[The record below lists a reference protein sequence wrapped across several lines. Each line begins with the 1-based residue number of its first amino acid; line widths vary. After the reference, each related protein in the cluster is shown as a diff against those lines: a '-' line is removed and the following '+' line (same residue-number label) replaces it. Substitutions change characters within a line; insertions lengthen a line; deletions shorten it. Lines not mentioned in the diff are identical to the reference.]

1 MFELFVTL
9 SVLVGG
15 AAVLWVVWS
24 EARRQ
29 SALRRLELSTAPPP
43 AAGPAE
49 AEALD
54 LLGPAR
60 RLTRRHVWAAYV
72 FGALVFFSLRLL
84 TDLPFPFVFAFAI
97 VSTVSG
103 VLVEAQLA
111 ARRFAKLERQLI
123 DMIDLI
129 VGSLKAGAGV
139 LDSFDNAL
147 RETGK
152 PLRPLIESIVARIRL
167 GDRPQQAMR
176 DLGVVPLETF
186 RLFSFTMS
194 VHWEVGGS
202 LAPALATVARSIRD
216 RIEVAAR
223 VRGQSAQA
231 KASVF
236 GIMGIT
242 YGIVFLVSQSN
253 PENVAGFL
261 ASNIGST
268 LAAAAI
274 VLQAIGMVWITRMS
288 QIKF

>member
-1 MFELFVTL
+1 MFEFFVTL
-9 SVLVGG
+9 TVLVGG
-15 AAVLWVVWS
+15 GAVLWVVWT

-29 SALRRLELSTAPPP
+29 ATLRRLEQSTAPPA
-43 AAGPAE
+43 AAGPE
-49 AEALD
+49 IGDEFD

-60 RLTRRHVWAAYV
+60 RLTRRYVWVAYI
-72 FGALVFFSLRLL
+72 FGLLVFLGLRTG
-84 TDLPFPFVFAFAI
+84 TDLPFPFVFAFGI
-97 VSTVSG
+97 VATVSG
-103 VLVEAQLA
+103 VLVESQIASKRL
-111 ARRFAKLERQLI
+111 AKLEQQLI

-139 LDSFDNAL
+139 LDAFESAL
-147 RETGK
+147 REAGM
-152 PLRPLIESIVARIRL
+152 PLRPLIENIVARIRL

-176 DLGVVPLETF
+176 ELGVVPLETF
-186 RLFSFTMS
+186 RLFSFTMA

-216 RIEVAAR
+216 RIEVGAR

-242 YGIVFLVSQSN
+242 YGIVLLVSQSS
-253 PENVAGFL
+253 PERVMGFL
-261 ASNIGST
+261 SSDIGST

-274 VLQAIGMVWITRMS
+274 ILQAIGMVWITRMS